1 MNTKGTLSNPYSL
14 EEYEAMLDA
23 GTWKGGYVKELGY
36 CLPEVQI
43 VASSNSMDIS
53 DSEHSDLD
61 TSWWPDSS
69 DPFSDPGNN
78 NNSSDGDG
86 NNTGES
92 GNSNTGNGSNNAGGS
107 GGSAGGGNGSTGSGG
122 GNGGSSNSNQQVQN
136 AASCSEFT
144 GNFTNEMIMK
154 LQQYNVGLY
163 IFENSMI
170 VNGKEVTNS
179 HYNSIENMI
188 AMEASSMTS
197 FTSRVHEVVHCFQKN
212 VLNNSMLHEDL
223 VNIEYQAYAVSK
235 LFARAIG
242 YENGSD
248 EEWGWLDDY
257 YIKGENG
264 KFTVTSQI
272 YSALDAY
279 ARTWFDTTDAALQYN
294 NDKHNDKFPTW
305 KNDYSYNWSALL
317 NELGIREPR

>member
-23 GTWKGGYVKELGY
+23 GTWKGGYVKGLGY

-61 TSWWPDSS
+61 TSCWPDSS

-86 NNTGES
+86 NNTGTS
-92 GNSNTGNGSNNAGGS
+92 GNSNTGNGSNSSGGS

-136 AASCSEFT
+136 AASCSEFADK
-144 GNFTNEMIMK
+144 FTNEMIMK
-154 LQQYNVGLY
+154 LQQYNVDLY

-170 VNGKEVTNS
+170 VNGKEVPNS
-179 HYNSIENMI
+179 HYNPNANMI
-188 AMEASSMTS
+188 AMEASAMTS
-197 FTSRVHEVVHCFQKN
+197 FTSRVHEVVHFFQKN
-212 VLNNSMLHEDL
+212 VLNNSMQHEDL

-242 YENGSD
+242 YEQGRDD
-248 EEWGWLDDY
+248 EWDWLDY
-257 YIKGENG
+257 YIKKGENG
-264 KFTVTSQI
+264 EFTVTSQI

-279 ARTWFDTTDAALQYN
+279 ARTWFETSDAALKYN
-294 NDKHNDKFPTW
+294 NDKYNDEFPTW
-305 KNDYSYNWSALL
+305 KDNYSYNWSELL
-317 NELGIREPR
+317 NELGIRVQ